1 MNFSIIKN
9 RLSKAFK
16 TMVLL
21 ATIGASLSSCEKMWE
36 GEGDCTRGYK
46 VRFTYTM
53 NMLMVDAFSTKVNS
67 ISLFVFDKSGA
78 LVYSA
83 SESDEALR
91 RDDYYMLVDVEPG
104 TYDLIVWAGLG
115 DGDRF
120 KLVGGVNPLTKEDLI
135 CIMERDYDED
145 DAAFSKTSLNSLFH
159 GMQEDVV
166 FPEGYGQ
173 TVDVAT
179 IDLTKNT
186 NTIRLVLFE
195 KNGRI
200 LDHTNYHFRVY
211 ENNGTMNFDNSLLDD
226 EHIEY
231 HQWLRQSTKIPT
243 PYFQNELKSDSID
256 CVVAEIDVARMM
268 MEQNPILT
276 VLADDKSD
284 PIITFS
290 LINLLLVAK
299 GETYSFMDNQ
309 EFLNRQDD
317 YTIFFQLDDNNNWYI
332 PGGIYVNG
340 WKVVMQDAE
349 I

>member
-1 MNFSIIKN
+1 MNFSALKN
-9 RLSKAFK
+9 HPFRKWKLVF
-16 TMVLL
+16 LL
-21 ATIGASLSSCEKMWE
+21 PLLGFCFVSCEPIIE
-36 GEGDCTRGYK
+36 GEGNCTRGYK

-53 NMLMVDAFSTKVNS
+53 NMLGVDAFSTQVNS
-67 ISLFVFDKSGA
+67 ISLFVFDKGGS

-120 KLVGGVNPLTKEDLI
+120 KLVGGDTPLTKEDLV
-135 CIMERDYDED
+135 CIMERDYDEE
-145 DAAFSKTSLNSLFH
+145 DAAFTKTPLHSLFH
-159 GMQEDVV
+159 GMEEGVV
-166 FPEGYGQ
+166 FPEGYGAE
-173 TVDVAT
+173 VDVTT

-195 KNGRI
+195 KDGRI

-211 ENNGTMNFDNSLLDD
+211 ENNGSMNYDNSLLDD

-231 HQWLRQSTKIPT
+231 HQWIRQSTKIAS
-243 PYFQNELKSDSID
+243 PYFDNDASNDSID

-268 MEQNPILT
+268 MEQNPIIT
-276 VLADDKSD
+276 VIADNKPE
-284 PIITFS
+284 PIIRLA

-299 GETYSFMDNQ
+299 GETYSYMDNQ

-317 YTIFFQLDDNNNWYI
+317 YTIFFQLDDNNEWYTN
-332 PGGIYVNG
+332 GVVFVNG
-340 WKVVMQDAE
+340 WKMVFQNMDM
-349 I
+349 